1 MHRTYTRRCALII
14 SMLLHL
20 GWKTDTHEFKQRAIS
35 IQRSPARPNKGP
47 FSKHGIY
54 RWSAALLN
62 YSAGHVHN
70 NCTSCVLLHLLL
82 NAKETLRC
90 AGSVLFVCVSLTLII
105 NSKHQETAAP
115 EDWPPLENRRRM
127 AAASP
132 VKRVRVDAGRPAG
145 SSNVHK

>member
-1 MHRTYTRRCALII
+1 MQSHTNTCTERTHADALW
-14 SMLLHL
+14 SYPCCCTLA
-20 GWKTDTHEFKQRAIS
+20 GKQTHMNS
-35 IQRSPARPNKGP
+35 NKGLYP
-47 FSKHGIY
+47 S
-54 RWSAALLN
+54 SAHQLVQTKACSPNTVSTDDQQPCSTTLQDMFTTT
-62 YSAGHVHN
+62 APPV
-70 NCTSCVLLHLLL
+70 CRLLHLLL

-132 VKRVRVDAGRPAG
+132 VKQTCGQFKCA
-145 SSNVHK
+145 